1 MRGLTAPWDRW
12 SSRIASQ
19 LRLNA
24 ARAAAPRSQPPPPNH
39 HLTLYEYEASPWCR
53 LVREHLTI
61 LDLKVHIRP
70 CPRQTL
76 WLEGAYSSDSRFR
89 SEAMELFEKKAHT
102 SSDHDNVLTFPLL
115 VDRTDSTQ
123 DPVVLSESCD
133 ILQHL
138 WERYGESVLPTPTE
152 SAAADRPDQLL
163 NSPRIPFPLRFL
175 SLAGPSYL
183 RPWPRCGLMR
193 TPSSVWNADDDCD
206 DDDGSSSPS
215 SPSSRLILYQA
226 EGDPESRLVREVLC
240 TLELPYLSIS
250 SGLGSDNSTLSVDS
264 SLRPVL
270 LDKNNDDDDDADDIS
285 TSSSSYQGAE
295 ECIEYLWGRYRQPNA
310 QPPSWFDAAPPNNL
324 GRAGPF
330 SVGAY
335 AAFLRGARALVPS
348 RAME

>member
-1 MRGLTAPWDRW
+1 MRGFTAPWDRW

-89 SEAMELFEKKAHT
+89 PEAMELFEKKAHD
-102 SSDHDNVLTFPLL
+102 SSDRDDVLTFPLL

-123 DPVVLSESCD
+123 DPVVISESSD

-138 WERYGESVLPTPTE
+138 WDRYGESVVPTPTE
-152 SAAADRPDQLL
+152 SAAADRPDQHV
-163 NSPRIPFPLRFL
+163 NSSRIPFPLRFL

-193 TPSSVWNADDDCD
+193 TPSLVWNGYD
-206 DDDGSSSPS
+206 DDDSASSSS
-215 SPSSRLILYQA
+215 SSSRLILYQA

-270 LDKNNDDDDDADDIS
+270 LDGNNDDNAND
-285 TSSSSYQGAE
+285 TPSSSYQGAD
-295 ECIEYLWGRYRQPNA
+295 ECIEYLWGRYRQPSA
-310 QPPSWFDAAPPNNL
+310 KPPSWFDAAPPNNL
-324 GRAGPF
+324 GRAGSF

-335 AAFLRGARALVPS
+335 TAFLRGARALVPS
-348 RAME
+348 RAMK